1 MSGTI
6 TTASAGGSGSGS
18 AAGPARLSVSTVR
31 QFVAA
36 RSALCDGAVRVML
49 LRAAPQW
56 DGAAVQQTTGGTQVR
71 VAVAPSVLAVH
82 EQILNHL
89 DAPARPEPCVLV
101 VLTDREN
108 TELDPG
114 LLARV
119 YGRRIRSV
127 DNWEVVQEAFGASG
141 LDTRLRG
148 ETWAAEALLDAA
160 GSRPWRS
167 IGRGVLSRDEA
178 LTRLARRRLQLDG
191 DNVDVPGGRTLPGGR
206 TFAGEADRVDPV
218 ALFRWTLTPD
228 GPDLLRE
235 LRGPERAGLARFLA
249 EPEQGGST
257 GKLISALVDAEH
269 GADAAA
275 YAVVCATLW
284 GHAEADHDLYRARGR
299 AERWLGEQPPAQGD
313 ELDRLLSSFAR
324 SGEAYVRGLMDRGEH
339 RLADPVLA
347 RAAQLVAQFG
357 AQGAAAAS
365 PLLPA
370 GLDARFTA
378 AGHAL
383 AGSST
388 EAVTASVIALGEH
401 ALATVDGETRARI
414 ERVRMAVRLRRWLAG
429 DPLGRN
435 SQAGNPLDNIASVT
449 DGIHR
454 QLHELGWVDRALEH
468 LEAGGDPDSAL
479 ADAYSRIGDLVRE
492 KRRMLDHSFGERLAV
507 WTADG
512 TSPGTMLT
520 VETLL
525 KRVVAP
531 VVAEQ
536 GRRVLL
542 LLLDGMSAAIAAELG
557 EELREQWAEFDPLPE
572 AHGSPV
578 RRAVAAALPTLT
590 SVSRTSLFAGRLMKG
605 DQSDEK
611 RIFPQHSFWKGAP
624 AAVFHKDDLRGP
636 DTGSPFSAA
645 LGEALADERTHVAVV
660 LNTVD
665 DRLGKEQKLGD
676 GAWHAKEI
684 GGLEPLLRAARANGM
699 TVLLTSDHGHVI
711 ERRGNKLDAPI
722 GTIGSARHRAP
733 GGPLAAAEVEL
744 AGPRVVWP
752 EPGSRIVAL
761 RDHDARYTALKAG
774 YHGGATLAEF
784 AIPLLALLPFGVQP
798 PEEWRELGSPSP
810 WWWSD
815 DMAVATESAAG
826 DGAVAVPDTAASRSR
841 GKQNKKA
848 ATPVAEGVIG
858 LFGEEELAPLAPQ
871 ESAAPAAEPE
881 TVPAPAQNPAAA
893 LVERLIATELY
904 EAQLEL
910 LARKPRDRTV
920 LPKALAALVEAGT
933 LPMTA
938 LAERAGQPV
947 SRAPGFA
954 ATLAQLLNY
963 DGAQILEILP
973 DNRTLR
979 LHRAQLIEQFDL

>member
-1 MSGTI
+1 MSGPI
-6 TTASAGGSGSGS
+6 ATAPAAGPGPT

-36 RSALCDGAVRVML
+36 RSKLCDGVVRVML

-56 DGAAVQQTTGGTQVR
+56 DGGAVQPTVGGTQVR

-82 EQILNHL
+82 EQILTHL
-89 DAPARPEPCVLV
+89 EAQVPPEPRVLV

-119 YGRRIRSV
+119 YSRRIRSV

-160 GSRPWRS
+160 GTRGWRS

-178 LTRLARRRLQLDG
+178 LTRLTRRRLRLDDSSG
-191 DNVDVPGGRTLPGGR
+191 NTPGGRALPG
-206 TFAGEADRVDPV
+206 EPDRVDPV
-218 ALFRWTLTPD
+218 ALFRWTLTPG

-235 LRGPERAGLARFLA
+235 LRGPEKAGLARFLA
-249 EPEQGGST
+249 APEQGGST
-257 GKLISALVDAEH
+257 GRVITALVDAEH
-269 GADAAA
+269 GSDAAA

-313 ELDRLLSSFAR
+313 ELDRLLASFAR
-324 SGEAYVRGLMDRGEH
+324 SGEAYVRDLIDRGEH
-339 RLADPVLA
+339 RLADPVLT

-357 AQGAAAAS
+357 AQAAATAS

-383 AGSST
+383 TGGSA
-388 EAVTASVIALGEH
+388 EAVTDSVTALRAH
-401 ALATVDGETRARI
+401 ALATGDGETRARI
-414 ERVRMAVRLRRWLAG
+414 ERVRMAVRMQRWLAG
-429 DPLGRN
+429 DP
-435 SQAGNPLDNIASVT
+435 SDEIESVADGT
-449 DGIHR
+449 DR
-454 QLHELGWVDRALEH
+454 QIRELGWVDRALEH
-468 LEAGGDPDSAL
+468 LESGGDPDSVL
-479 ADAYSRIGDLVRE
+479 ATAYSRIGDQA
-492 KRRMLDHSFGERLAV
+492 RRTRRTLDHAFSERLAV
-507 WTADG
+507 WTADDS
-512 TSPGTMLT
+512 TPRSLLT
-520 VETLL
+520 VESLL
-525 KRVVAP
+525 TRVVAP
-531 VVAEQ
+531 VVAEP

-557 EELREQWAEFDPLPE
+557 QELREQWAEFDPVPG
-572 AHGSPV
+572 AHGAPV

-590 SVSRTSLFAGRLMKG
+590 AVSRTSLFTGTLMKG
-605 DQSDEK
+605 DQADEK
-611 RIFPQHSFWKGAP
+611 RLFPQHSCWQGAP

-636 DTGSPFSAA
+636 DAGSPFSTA
-645 LGEALADERTHVAVV
+645 LGEALADERMHVAVV

-665 DRLGKEQKLGD
+665 DRLAKEQKLGD
-676 GAWHAKEI
+676 GTWQTKEV
-684 GGLEPLLRAARANGM
+684 GGLEPLLRAARTNGM
-699 TVLLTSDHGHVI
+699 TVLLTSDHGHVV
-711 ERRGNKLDAPI
+711 ERRGSKLDVPA
-722 GTIGSARHRAP
+722 GTVGSARHRVP
-733 GGPLAAAEVEL
+733 GGPVAPSEIAL

-761 RDHDARYTALKAG
+761 RDHDARYTSLKAG

-784 AIPLLALLPFGVQP
+784 TIPLLALLPFGAEP
-798 PEEWRELGSPSP
+798 PAGWRELSDPAP
-810 WWWSD
+810 PWWSD
-815 DMAVATESAAG
+815 ATGIESESSAEAVTSSG
-826 DGAVAVPDTAASRSR
+826 TAASIATPSR
-841 GKQNKKA
+841 PGAKQSKKA
-848 ATPVAEGVIG
+848 APPVAEGVIS
-858 LFGEEELAPLAPQ
+858 LFGKEELAP
-871 ESAAPAAEPE
+871 PASQKPSD
-881 TVPAPAQNPAAA
+881 PAPEAETPSTQAQPHAVA
-893 LVERLIATELY
+893 LVERLVATELY
-904 EAQLEL
+904 AAQLDL
-910 LARKPRDRTV
+910 LARKPRDPSV
-920 LPKALAALVEAGT
+920 LHKALVALVEAGT

-938 LAERAGQPV
+938 LAERAGQPAG
-947 SRAPGFA
+947 RAPGFA

-979 LHRAQLIEQFDL
+979 LHQAQLIEQFGLRTP

>member
-6 TTASAGGSGSGS
+6 TTAPAAGPGPS

-36 RSALCDGAVRVML
+36 RSKLCDGAVRVML

-56 DGAAVQQTTGGTQVR
+56 DGAAEQPTVGGTRVR

-82 EQILNHL
+82 EQILDHL
-89 DAPARPEPCVLV
+89 EARVPPEPRVLV

-119 YGRRIRSV
+119 YGRRIRAV

-160 GSRPWRS
+160 GSRAWRS

-178 LTRLARRRLQLDG
+178 LTRLARRRLRLDDDSG
-191 DNVDVPGGRTLPGGR
+191 DTPAVGVLP
-206 TFAGEADRVDPV
+206 GEADRVDPV
-218 ALFRWTLTPD
+218 ALFRWTLTPG

-235 LRGPERAGLARFLA
+235 LRGPEKAGLARFLA
-249 EPEQGGST
+249 APEQGGST
-257 GKLISALVDAEH
+257 GRVITALVDADH
-269 GADAAA
+269 GPDAAA
-275 YAVVCATLW
+275 YAVVCAALW

-313 ELDRLLSSFAR
+313 ELDRLLASFAR
-324 SGEAYVRGLMDRGEH
+324 SGEAYVRDLIDRGEH
-339 RLADPVLA
+339 RLADPVLT

-357 AQGAAAAS
+357 AQAAATAS

-383 AGSST
+383 TDGST
-388 EAVTASVIALGEH
+388 EVVTDSVTALRAH
-401 ALATVDGETRARI
+401 ALATGDGETRARI

-429 DPLGRN
+429 
-435 SQAGNPLDNIASVT
+435 NPSEEIESMT
-449 DGIHR
+449 DGTDR
-454 QLHELGWVDRALEH
+454 QIRELGWVDRALEH
-468 LEAGGDPDSAL
+468 LEAGGDPDAVL
-479 ADAYSRIGDLVRE
+479 ADAYNRIGEQVRRT
-492 KRRMLDHSFGERLAV
+492 RRALDHAFSERLAA

-512 TSPGTMLT
+512 SSPGSLLT
-520 VETLL
+520 VESLL
-525 KRVVAP
+525 TRVVAP
-531 VVAEQ
+531 VVAEP

-557 EELREQWAEFDPLPE
+557 HELRRQWAEFDPLPG
-572 AHGSPV
+572 AHGAPV

-590 SVSRTSLFAGRLMKG
+590 AVSRTSLFTGTLMKG
-605 DQSDEK
+605 DQNDEK
-611 RIFPQHSFWKGAP
+611 RLFPQHPCWQGAP

-636 DTGSPFSAA
+636 DTGSPFSTA
-645 LGEALADERTHVAVV
+645 LGEALADERMHVAVV

-676 GAWHAKEI
+676 GAWQAGEVS
-684 GGLEPLLRAARANGM
+684 GLEPLLRAARANGM
-699 TVLLTSDHGHVI
+699 TVLLTSDHGHVV
-711 ERRGNKLDAPI
+711 ERRSSRLDATG
-722 GTIGSARHRAP
+722 GTIGSARHRGP
-733 GGPLAAAEVEL
+733 GGPVTPSEIAL

-752 EPGSRIVAL
+752 EPGSSIVAL
-761 RDHDARYTALKAG
+761 RDHDARYTSLKAG

-784 AIPLLALLPFGVQP
+784 TIPLLALLPFGAEP
-798 PEEWRELGSPSP
+798 PKEWRELGDPAP
-810 WWWSD
+810 LWWSD
-815 DMAVATESAAG
+815 ETGIETESGAEAVTSSGAAAPTATPSRP
-826 DGAVAVPDTAASRSR
+826 GA
-841 GKQNKKA
+841 KQSKKA
-848 ATPVAEGVIG
+848 APPQAEGVIS
-858 LFGEEELAPLAPQ
+858 LFDEEELTPLASPK
-871 ESAAPAAEPE
+871 PAD
-881 TVPAPAQNPAAA
+881 PAPKPEAPSTQAQPPAVA
-893 LVERLIATELY
+893 LVERLVATELY
-904 EAQLEL
+904 AAQLDL
-910 LARKPRDRTV
+910 LARKPREPSV
-920 LPKALAALVEAGT
+920 LPKALVALVEAGT

-938 LAERAGQPV
+938 LAERAGQPA

-979 LHRAQLIEQFDL
+979 LHRAQLIEQFGLRTP

>member
-6 TTASAGGSGSGS
+6 AAAPAAGPGPS

-36 RSALCDGAVRVML
+36 RSKLCDGAVRVML

-56 DGAAVQQTTGGTQVR
+56 DGAAEQPTADGTRVR
-71 VAVAPSVLAVH
+71 VVVAPSVLAVH
-82 EQILNHL
+82 EQILGHL
-89 DAPARPEPCVLV
+89 EAPAPPEPRVLV

-119 YGRRIRSV
+119 YGHRIRSV

-160 GSRPWRS
+160 GTRGWRS

-178 LTRLARRRLQLDG
+178 LARLTRRRLRLDDDSG
-191 DNVDVPGGRTLPGGR
+191 DTPAGRVPPG
-206 TFAGEADRVDPV
+206 ESDRVDPV
-218 ALFRWTLTPD
+218 ALFRWTLIPG

-235 LRGPERAGLARFLA
+235 LRGPEKAGLAHFLA
-249 EPEQGGST
+249 APEQGGSAGRVIT
-257 GKLISALVDAEH
+257 ALVDADH
-269 GADAAA
+269 GPDAAA
-275 YAVVCATLW
+275 YAVVCAALW

-313 ELDRLLSSFAR
+313 ELDRLLASFAR
-324 SGEAYVRGLMDRGEH
+324 SGEAYIRDLVDRGEH
-339 RLADPVLA
+339 RLADPVLT

-357 AQGAAAAS
+357 AQAAATAS

-383 AGSST
+383 AGDST
-388 EAVTASVIALGEH
+388 EVITDSVTALRAH
-401 ALATVDGETRARI
+401 ALAHRDGETRARI

-429 DPLGRN
+429 TP
-435 SQAGNPLDNIASVT
+435 SEEIESVT
-449 DGIHR
+449 DGTDR
-454 QLHELGWVDRALEH
+454 QIRELGWADRALEH
-468 LEAGGDPDSAL
+468 LEAGGDPDAVL
-479 ADAYSRIGDLVRE
+479 AGAYNRIGDQVRRT
-492 KRRMLDHSFGERLAV
+492 RRALDHAFSERLAV
-507 WTADG
+507 WTADAG
-512 TSPGTMLT
+512 SPGSLLT
-520 VETLL
+520 VESLL
-525 KRVVAP
+525 TRVVAP
-531 VVAEQ
+531 VVAEP

-542 LLLDGMSAAIAAELG
+542 LLLDGMSAAVAAELG
-557 EELREQWAEFDPLPE
+557 QELRRQWAEFDPLPG
-572 AHGSPV
+572 AHGAPV

-590 SVSRTSLFAGRLMKG
+590 AVSRTSLFTGTLMKG
-605 DQSDEK
+605 DQNDEK
-611 RIFPQHSFWKGAP
+611 RLFPLHACWQGAP

-636 DTGSPFSAA
+636 DTGSPFSTA

-665 DRLGKEQKLGD
+665 DRLAKEQKLGD
-676 GAWHAKEI
+676 GSWRANEVS
-684 GGLEPLLRAARANGM
+684 GLEPLLRAARANGM
-699 TVLLTSDHGHVI
+699 TVLLTSDHGHVV
-711 ERRGNKLDAPI
+711 ERRSSRLDAPA
-722 GTIGSARHRAP
+722 GTIGSARHRGP
-733 GGPLAAAEVEL
+733 GGPVAPSEIAL

-752 EPGSRIVAL
+752 EPGSHIVAL

-784 AIPLLALLPFGVQP
+784 TVPLLALLPFGAEP
-798 PEEWRELGSPSP
+798 PKDWRELGDPAPP
-810 WWWSD
+810 WWFEETGIETASGAE
-815 DMAVATESAAG
+815 AVTASGAA
-826 DGAVAVPDTAASRSR
+826 AP
-841 GKQNKKA
+841 A
-848 ATPVAEGVIG
+848 ATPSRLGAKQPRKAAPPRAEGVIS
-858 LFGEEELAPLAPQ
+858 LFGEDALPPLASQ
-871 ESAAPAAEPE
+871 QPAD
-881 TVPAPAQNPAAA
+881 PAPKPEAPSPQAQSPAVA
-893 LVERLIATELY
+893 LVERLVATELY
-904 EAQLEL
+904 AAQLEL
-910 LARKPRDRTV
+910 LARKPREPSV
-920 LPKALAALVEAGT
+920 LPKALVALVEAGT

-938 LAERAGQPV
+938 LAERAGQPA

-979 LHRAQLIEQFDL
+979 LHRAQLIEQFGLRTP

>member
-6 TTASAGGSGSGS
+6 ITAPAAGRGPS

-36 RSALCDGAVRVML
+36 RSKLCDGVVRVLL

-56 DGAAVQQTTGGTQVR
+56 DGAAVQSTVGGTQVR
-71 VAVAPSVLAVH
+71 VAVAPSVLAAH
-82 EQILNHL
+82 EQILDHL
-89 DAPARPEPCVLV
+89 EAQVPPEPRVLV

-119 YGRRIRSV
+119 YSRRIRSV

-160 GSRPWRS
+160 GTRGWRS

-178 LTRLARRRLQLDG
+178 LTRLTRRRLRLDDSSG
-191 DNVDVPGGRTLPGGR
+191 DTPVGRVLPG
-206 TFAGEADRVDPV
+206 EPDRVDPV
-218 ALFRWTLTPD
+218 TLFRWTLTPG

-235 LRGPERAGLARFLA
+235 LRGPEKAGLARFLA
-249 EPEQGGST
+249 APEQGGPT
-257 GKLISALVDAEH
+257 GRVITALVDAEH
-269 GADAAA
+269 GPDAAA
-275 YAVVCATLW
+275 YAVVCAALW

-313 ELDRLLSSFAR
+313 ELDRLLASFAR
-324 SGEAYVRGLMDRGEH
+324 SGEAYVRDLIDRGEH
-339 RLADPVLA
+339 RLADPVLT

-357 AQGAAAAS
+357 AQAAATAS

-383 AGSST
+383 TGGST
-388 EAVTASVIALGEH
+388 EAVTDSVTTLGAH
-401 ALATVDGETRARI
+401 ALATGDGETRARI
-414 ERVRMAVRLRRWLAG
+414 ERVRMAVRLRRWLA
-429 DPLGRN
+429 RN
-435 SQAGNPLDNIASVT
+435 PPDEIESVT
-449 DGIHR
+449 DGTDR
-454 QLHELGWVDRALEH
+454 QIRELGWADRALEH
-468 LEAGGDPDSAL
+468 LEAGGDPDSVL
-479 ADAYSRIGDLVRE
+479 AAAYSRISDQVRRT
-492 KRRMLDHSFGERLAV
+492 RRTLDHAFSERLAA

-512 TSPGTMLT
+512 SSPGSLLT
-520 VETLL
+520 VESLL
-525 KRVVAP
+525 TRVVAP
-531 VVAEQ
+531 VVAEP

-557 EELREQWAEFDPLPE
+557 QELREQWAEFDPLPG
-572 AHGSPV
+572 AHGAPV

-590 SVSRTSLFAGRLMKG
+590 AVSRTSLFSGTLMKG
-605 DQSDEK
+605 DQNDEK
-611 RIFPQHSFWKGAP
+611 RLFPQHSCWQGAP

-636 DTGSPFSAA
+636 DTGSPFSTA
-645 LGEALADERTHVAVV
+645 LGEALANERMHVAVV

-665 DRLGKEQKLGD
+665 DRLAKEQKLGD
-676 GAWHAKEI
+676 GAWQTKEV

-699 TVLLTSDHGHVI
+699 TVLLTSDHGHVV
-711 ERRGNKLDAPI
+711 ERRGSKLDAPA

-733 GGPLAAAEVEL
+733 GGPVAPSEIAL

-784 AIPLLALLPFGVQP
+784 TIPLLALLPFGTEP
-798 PEEWRELGSPSP
+798 PEGWRELGDPAP
-810 WWWSD
+810 LWWSD
-815 DMAVATESAAG
+815 ETGIETGSGAEAVASSG
-826 DGAVAVPDTAASRSR
+826 TAAPAATPSRS
-841 GKQNKKA
+841 GAKQSRKA
-848 ATPVAEGVIG
+848 APPVAEGVIG
-858 LFGEEELAPLAPQ
+858 LFGEEELAPLASQ
-871 ESAAPAAEPE
+871 KPADPAPE
-881 TVPAPAQNPAAA
+881 TEAPPTQAQPPAVA
-893 LVERLIATELY
+893 LVERLVATELY
-904 EAQLEL
+904 AAQLDL
-910 LARKPRDRTV
+910 LARKPREPSV
-920 LPKALAALVEAGT
+920 LPKALVALVEAGT

-938 LAERAGQPV
+938 LAERAGQPA

-979 LHRAQLIEQFDL
+979 LHRTQLIEQFGLRTP

>member
-6 TTASAGGSGSGS
+6 TTAPAAGPGPS

-36 RSALCDGAVRVML
+36 RSKLCDGAVRVML

-56 DGAAVQQTTGGTQVR
+56 DGAAEQPTVGGTRVR

-82 EQILNHL
+82 EQILDHL
-89 DAPARPEPCVLV
+89 EARIPPEPRVLV

-119 YGRRIRSV
+119 YSRRIRSV

-160 GSRPWRS
+160 GTRGWRS

-178 LTRLARRRLQLDG
+178 LTRLTRRRLRLDDDSG
-191 DNVDVPGGRTLPGGR
+191 DTLAVRVLP
-206 TFAGEADRVDPV
+206 GEADRVDPV
-218 ALFRWTLTPD
+218 ALFRWTLTPG

-235 LRGPERAGLARFLA
+235 LRGPEKAGLARFLA
-249 EPEQGGST
+249 APEQGGST
-257 GKLISALVDAEH
+257 GRVITALVDADH
-269 GADAAA
+269 GPDAAA
-275 YAVVCATLW
+275 YAVVCAALW

-313 ELDRLLSSFAR
+313 ELDRLLASFAR
-324 SGEAYVRGLMDRGEH
+324 SGEAYVRDLIDRGEH
-339 RLADPVLA
+339 RLADPVLT

-357 AQGAAAAS
+357 AQAAATAS

-383 AGSST
+383 TGGST
-388 EAVTASVIALGEH
+388 EVVTDSVTALRAH
-401 ALATVDGETRARI
+401 ALATGDGETRARI

-429 DPLGRN
+429 
-435 SQAGNPLDNIASVT
+435 NPSEEIESVT
-449 DGIHR
+449 DGTDR
-454 QLHELGWVDRALEH
+454 QIRELGWADRALEH
-468 LEAGGDPDSAL
+468 LEAGGDPDAVL
-479 ADAYSRIGDLVRE
+479 AAAYNRIGEQVRRT
-492 KRRMLDHSFGERLAV
+492 RRTLDHAFSERLAA

-512 TSPGTMLT
+512 SSPGSLLT
-520 VETLL
+520 VESLL
-525 KRVVAP
+525 TRVVAP
-531 VVAEQ
+531 VVAEP

-557 EELREQWAEFDPLPE
+557 QELRRQWAEFDPLTG
-572 AHGSPV
+572 AHGAPV

-590 SVSRTSLFAGRLMKG
+590 AVSRTSLFTGTLMKG
-605 DQSDEK
+605 DQNDEK
-611 RIFPQHSFWKGAP
+611 RLFPQHSCWQGAP

-636 DTGSPFSAA
+636 DTGSPFSTA
-645 LGEALADERTHVAVV
+645 LGDALADERMHVAVV

-665 DRLGKEQKLGD
+665 DRLAKEQKLGD
-676 GAWHAKEI
+676 GAWQANEVS
-684 GGLEPLLRAARANGM
+684 GLEPLLRAARANGM
-699 TVLLTSDHGHVI
+699 TVLLTSDHGHVV
-711 ERRGNKLDAPI
+711 ERRSSRLDAPA
-722 GTIGSARHRAP
+722 GTIGSARHRGP
-733 GGPLAAAEVEL
+733 GGPVTPSEITL

-784 AIPLLALLPFGVQP
+784 TIPLLALLPFGAEP
-798 PEEWRELGSPSP
+798 PKEWRELGDPAP
-810 WWWSD
+810 LWWSD
-815 DMAVATESAAG
+815 ETGIETESGAEAVTSSDAAAPVATPSRP
-826 DGAVAVPDTAASRSR
+826 GA
-841 GKQNKKA
+841 KQSKKA
-848 ATPVAEGVIG
+848 APPLAEDVIS
-858 LFGEEELAPLAPQ
+858 LFGEEELTPLASQ
-871 ESAAPAAEPE
+871 KPAD
-881 TVPAPAQNPAAA
+881 PAPKPKAPSTQAQPPAVA
-893 LVERLIATELY
+893 LVERLVATELY
-904 EAQLEL
+904 AAQLDL
-910 LARKPRDRTV
+910 LARKPREPSV
-920 LPKALAALVEAGT
+920 LPKALVALVEAGT

-938 LAERAGQPV
+938 LAERAGQPA

-979 LHRAQLIEQFDL
+979 LHRAQLIEQFGLRAP

>member
-6 TTASAGGSGSGS
+6 TTAPAAGPGPS

-36 RSALCDGAVRVML
+36 RGKLCDGAVRVML

-56 DGAAVQQTTGGTQVR
+56 DGAAVQPTVGGTQVR
-71 VAVAPSVLAVH
+71 VTVAPSVLAVH

-89 DAPARPEPCVLV
+89 EAQVPPEPRVLV

-160 GSRPWRS
+160 GTRGWRS

-178 LTRLARRRLQLDG
+178 LTRLTRRRLRLDDSSG
-191 DNVDVPGGRTLPGGR
+191 DTPAGRVLPG
-206 TFAGEADRVDPV
+206 EPDRVDPV
-218 ALFRWTLTPD
+218 TLFRWTLTPG

-235 LRGPERAGLARFLA
+235 LRGPEKTGLARFLA
-249 EPEQGGST
+249 APEQGGST
-257 GKLISALVDAEH
+257 GRVITALADAEH
-269 GADAAA
+269 GPDAAA

-284 GHAEADHDLYRARGR
+284 GHAEADHNLYRARGR

-313 ELDRLLSSFAR
+313 ELDRLLASFAR
-324 SGEAYVRGLMDRGEH
+324 SGEAYVRDLIDRGEH
-339 RLADPVLA
+339 RLADPVLT

-357 AQGAAAAS
+357 AQAAATAS

-383 AGSST
+383 TGGST
-388 EAVTASVIALGEH
+388 EAVADSVTALRTH
-401 ALATVDGETRARI
+401 ALAASDSETRARI

-429 DPLGRN
+429 
-435 SQAGNPLDNIASVT
+435 NPSDVIASVA
-449 DGIHR
+449 DGTGR
-454 QLHELGWVDRALEH
+454 QIHELGWADRALEH

-479 ADAYSRIGDLVRE
+479 AAAYSQIGNQA
-492 KRRMLDHSFGERLAV
+492 RRTRRTLDHAFSERLAA

-512 TSPGTMLT
+512 SSPGSLLT
-520 VETLL
+520 VESLL
-525 KRVVAP
+525 TRVVAP
-531 VVAEQ
+531 VVAEP

-557 EELREQWAEFDPLPE
+557 QELREQWAEFDPLPG
-572 AHGSPV
+572 AHGAPV
-578 RRAVAAALPTLT
+578 RRAVAATLPTVT
-590 SVSRTSLFAGRLMKG
+590 AVSRTSLFAGTLMKG
-605 DQSDEK
+605 DQHDEK
-611 RIFPQHSFWKGAP
+611 RLFPQHSCWQGAT

-636 DTGSPFSAA
+636 DTGSPFSTA

-665 DRLGKEQKLGD
+665 DRLDKEQKLGD
-676 GAWHAKEI
+676 GAWQTKEVS
-684 GGLEPLLRAARANGM
+684 GLEPLLRAARTNGM

-711 ERRGNKLDAPI
+711 ERRSSKLDAPA
-722 GTIGSARHRAP
+722 GTIGSARHRDPDGPVAP
-733 GGPLAAAEVEL
+733 SEIAL

-761 RDHDARYTALKAG
+761 RDHDTRYTALKAG

-784 AIPLLALLPFGVQP
+784 TVPLLALLPFGTEP
-798 PEEWRELGSPSP
+798 PEGWRELGDPAP
-810 WWWSD
+810 LWWSD
-815 DMAVATESAAG
+815 ETGIETESSAEAVTSSGTAAPVATPSRP
-826 DGAVAVPDTAASRSR
+826 GAKHS
-841 GKQNKKA
+841 KKA
-848 ATPVAEGVIG
+848 APPVVEGVIG
-858 LFGEEELAPLAPQ
+858 LFGEEELAPLTSQKP
-871 ESAAPAAEPE
+871 AAPAPE
-881 TVPAPAQNPAAA
+881 TEAPSPQARPSPAVA
-893 LVERLIATELY
+893 LVERLVATELY
-904 EAQLEL
+904 AAQLDL
-910 LARKPRDRTV
+910 LARKPREPSV
-920 LPKALAALVEAGT
+920 LPKALVALVEAGT

-938 LAERAGQPV
+938 LAERAGQPAG
-947 SRAPGFA
+947 RAPGFA

-979 LHRAQLIEQFDL
+979 LHRGQLIEQFGLRTP

>member
-6 TTASAGGSGSGS
+6 TTAPAAGPGPS

-36 RSALCDGAVRVML
+36 RSKLCDGAVRVML

-56 DGAAVQQTTGGTQVR
+56 DGAAEQTTAGGTQVR

-89 DAPARPEPCVLV
+89 EARVPPEPRVLV

-119 YGRRIRSV
+119 YRRRIRSV

-160 GSRPWRS
+160 GTRGWRS

-178 LTRLARRRLQLDG
+178 LARLTRRRLRLDG
-191 DNVDVPGGRTLPGGR
+191 SGDTPAGRVLPG
-206 TFAGEADRVDPV
+206 EPDRVDPV
-218 ALFRWTLTPD
+218 ALFRWSLTPG

-235 LRGPERAGLARFLA
+235 LRGPEKAGLARFLA
-249 EPEQGGST
+249 APEQGGSAGRVIT
-257 GKLISALVDAEH
+257 ALVDADH

-275 YAVVCATLW
+275 YAVVCAALW

-313 ELDRLLSSFAR
+313 ELDRLLASFAR
-324 SGEAYVRGLMDRGEH
+324 SGEAYVRDLIARGEH
-339 RLADPVLA
+339 RLADPVLT

-357 AQGAAAAS
+357 AQAAATAS

-383 AGSST
+383 TGGAT
-388 EAVTASVIALGEH
+388 EEITDSVTTLRAH
-401 ALATVDGETRARI
+401 ALATGDGETRARI

-429 DPLGRN
+429 DP
-435 SQAGNPLDNIASVT
+435 SEEIESVT
-449 DGIHR
+449 DGTDR
-454 QLHELGWVDRALEH
+454 QIRELGWADRALEH
-468 LEAGGDPDSAL
+468 LEAGGDPDAVL
-479 ADAYSRIGDLVRE
+479 AAAYNRIGDQVRRT
-492 KRRMLDHSFGERLAV
+492 RRALDHAFSERLAA
-507 WTADG
+507 WTADAG
-512 TSPGTMLT
+512 SPGSLLT
-520 VETLL
+520 VESLL
-525 KRVVAP
+525 TRVVAP
-531 VVAEQ
+531 VVAEP

-557 EELREQWAEFDPLPE
+557 QELRRQWAEFDPLPG
-572 AHGSPV
+572 AQGAPV
-578 RRAVAAALPTLT
+578 RRSVAAALPTLT
-590 SVSRTSLFAGRLMKG
+590 AVSRTSLFTGTLMKG
-605 DQSDEK
+605 DQNDEK
-611 RIFPQHSFWKGAP
+611 RLFPQHSCWQGAP

-636 DTGSPFSAA
+636 DTGSPFSTA
-645 LGEALADERTHVAVV
+645 LGEALADERMHVAVV
-660 LNTVD
+660 LNTID
-665 DRLGKEQKLGD
+665 DRLAKEQKLGD
-676 GAWHAKEI
+676 GAWQANEVS
-684 GGLEPLLRAARANGM
+684 GLEPLLRAARANGM
-699 TVLLTSDHGHVI
+699 TVLLTSDHGHVV
-711 ERRGNKLDAPI
+711 ERRSSRLDAPA
-722 GTIGSARHRAP
+722 GTLGSARHRGP
-733 GGPLAAAEVEL
+733 GGPVAPSEIAL

-784 AIPLLALLPFGVQP
+784 TIPLLALLPFGAEP
-798 PEEWRELGSPSP
+798 PKEWRELGDPAP
-810 WWWSD
+810 LWWSD
-815 DMAVATESAAG
+815 ETGIETDSGAEAVTSSLAAAAVATPSRP
-826 DGAVAVPDTAASRSR
+826 GA
-841 GKQNKKA
+841 KQSKKA
-848 ATPVAEGVIG
+848 TAPLAEGVIG
-858 LFGEEELAPLAPQ
+858 LFGEEALTP
-871 ESAAPAAEPE
+871 PASQKPAD
-881 TVPAPAQNPAAA
+881 PAPKPEAPSPQTQPPAVA
-893 LVERLIATELY
+893 LVERLVATELY
-904 EAQLEL
+904 AAQLDL
-910 LARKPRDRTV
+910 LARKPREPSV
-920 LPKALAALVEAGT
+920 LPKALVALVEAGT

-938 LAERAGQPV
+938 LAERAGQPA

-979 LHRAQLIEQFDL
+979 LHRSQLIEQFGLRAP

>member
-1 MSGTI
+1 M
-6 TTASAGGSGSGS
+6 
-18 AAGPARLSVSTVR
+18 STVR

-36 RSALCDGAVRVML
+36 RSKLCDGAVRVML

-56 DGAAVQQTTGGTQVR
+56 DGAAEQPTVGGTRVR

-82 EQILNHL
+82 EQILDHL
-89 DAPARPEPCVLV
+89 EARVPPEPRVLV

-119 YGRRIRSV
+119 YSRRIRAV

-160 GSRPWRS
+160 GSRAWRS

-178 LTRLARRRLQLDG
+178 LTRLARRRLRLDDDSG
-191 DNVDVPGGRTLPGGR
+191 DTPAVGVLP
-206 TFAGEADRVDPV
+206 GEADRVDPV
-218 ALFRWTLTPD
+218 ALFRWTLTPG

-235 LRGPERAGLARFLA
+235 LRGPEKAGLARFLA
-249 EPEQGGST
+249 APEQGGSAGRVIT
-257 GKLISALVDAEH
+257 ALVDADH
-269 GADAAA
+269 GPDAAA

-313 ELDRLLSSFAR
+313 ELDRLLASFAR
-324 SGEAYVRGLMDRGEH
+324 SGEAYVRDLIDRGEH

-357 AQGAAAAS
+357 AQAAATAS

-383 AGSST
+383 TDGST
-388 EAVTASVIALGEH
+388 EVVTDSVTALRAH
-401 ALATVDGETRARI
+401 ALATGDGETRARI

-429 DPLGRN
+429 
-435 SQAGNPLDNIASVT
+435 NPSEEIESMT
-449 DGIHR
+449 DGTDR
-454 QLHELGWVDRALEH
+454 QIRELGWVDRALEH
-468 LEAGGDPDSAL
+468 LEAGGDPDAVL
-479 ADAYSRIGDLVRE
+479 AAAYNRIGEQVRRT
-492 KRRMLDHSFGERLAV
+492 RRALDHAFSERLAA

-512 TSPGTMLT
+512 SSPGSLLT
-520 VETLL
+520 VESLL
-525 KRVVAP
+525 TRVVAP
-531 VVAEQ
+531 VVAEP

-557 EELREQWAEFDPLPE
+557 HELRRQWAEFDPLPG
-572 AHGSPV
+572 AHGAPV

-590 SVSRTSLFAGRLMKG
+590 AVSRTSLFTGTLMKG
-605 DQSDEK
+605 DQNDEK
-611 RIFPQHSFWKGAP
+611 RLFPQHPCWQGAP

-636 DTGSPFSAA
+636 DTGSPFSTA
-645 LGEALADERTHVAVV
+645 LGEALADERMHVAVV

-676 GAWHAKEI
+676 GAWQAGEVS
-684 GGLEPLLRAARANGM
+684 GLEPLLRAARANGM
-699 TVLLTSDHGHVI
+699 TVLLTSDHGHVV
-711 ERRGNKLDAPI
+711 ERRSSRLDATG
-722 GTIGSARHRAP
+722 GTIGSARHRGP
-733 GGPLAAAEVEL
+733 GGPVTPSEIAL

-752 EPGSRIVAL
+752 EPGSSIVAL
-761 RDHDARYTALKAG
+761 RDHDARYTSLKAG

-784 AIPLLALLPFGVQP
+784 TIPLLALLPFGAEP
-798 PEEWRELGSPSP
+798 PKEWRELGDPAP
-810 WWWSD
+810 LWWSD
-815 DMAVATESAAG
+815 ETGIETESGAEAVTSSGAAAPTATPSRP
-826 DGAVAVPDTAASRSR
+826 GA
-841 GKQNKKA
+841 KQSKKA
-848 ATPVAEGVIG
+848 APPQAEGVIS
-858 LFGEEELAPLAPQ
+858 LFDEEELTPLASPK
-871 ESAAPAAEPE
+871 PAD
-881 TVPAPAQNPAAA
+881 PAPKPEAPSTQAQPPAVA
-893 LVERLIATELY
+893 LVERLVATELY
-904 EAQLEL
+904 AAQLDL
-910 LARKPRDRTV
+910 LARKPREPSV
-920 LPKALAALVEAGT
+920 LPKALVALVEAGT

-938 LAERAGQPV
+938 LAERAGQPA

-979 LHRAQLIEQFDL
+979 LHRAQLIEQFGLRTP

>member
-6 TTASAGGSGSGS
+6 TTASAAGAGSGS

-191 DNVDVPGGRTLPGGR
+191 DNGDVPGGRILPGGR

-284 GHAEADHDLYRARGR
+284 GHAEPDHDLYRARGR

-378 AGHAL
+378 AGRAL
-383 AGSST
+383 AGDST
-388 EAVTASVIALGEH
+388 DAVTAAVTALAEH

-429 DPLGRN
+429 GPL
-435 SQAGNPLDNIASVT
+435 AGNSLGEIPSVT

-468 LEAGGDPDSAL
+468 LEAGGDPDGVL
-479 ADAYSRIGDLVRE
+479 ADAYSRIGDLVRDT
-492 KRRMLDHSFGERLAV
+492 RRTLDHSFGERLAV

-525 KRVVAP
+525 ERVVAP
-531 VVAEQ
+531 VVAAEQ

-542 LLLDGMSAAIAAELG
+542 LILDGMSAAIAAELG
-557 EELREQWAEFDPLPE
+557 EELREQWAEFDPLPG

-578 RRAVAAALPTLT
+578 RRGVAAALPTLT
-590 SVSRTSLFAGRLMKG
+590 SVSRTSLFAGRLTKG

-611 RIFPQHSFWKGAP
+611 RLFPQHSCWKGAP

-636 DTGSPFSAA
+636 DTGSPFSTA

-676 GAWHAKEI
+676 GSWHAKEI

-699 TVLLTSDHGHVI
+699 TVLLTSDHGHVV
-711 ERRGNKLDAPI
+711 ERRGSKLDAPA
-722 GTIGSARHRAP
+722 GAIGSARHRTP

-784 AIPLLALLPFGVQP
+784 TVPLLALLPFGAQP
-798 PEEWRELGSPSP
+798 PEGWRELGDPSP
-810 WWWSD
+810 WWWSGD
-815 DMAVATESAAG
+815 LSVVAGSAAG
-826 DGAVAVPDTAASRSR
+826 TEAVSVPGTAASRSR

-848 ATPVAEGVIG
+848 APPVAEGVIG
-858 LFGEEELAPLAPQ
+858 LFGEEELAPATFQ
-871 ESAAPAAEPE
+871 ESAAPATESEAIP
-881 TVPAPAQNPAAA
+881 TPAQTPAAA

-910 LARKPRDRTV
+910 LARKPRDKTV

-979 LHRAQLIEQFDL
+979 LHRAQLIEQFEL